1 MERLTRR
8 DWALVAICI
17 VVFAVSLFIVLKYFS
32 RAFPEASIEFRYD
45 RKSSTAIAERLLA
58 AQQVDT
64 RAMKHTAVFDSDDGA
79 KIFLERTLGLE
90 KANEVYRRDVHV
102 WYWHHRWFRPLQEEE
117 YGADIAPT
125 GEILSYTRRIPED
138 RALPSPDAAT
148 SRAIA
153 EAFLVRAGAN
163 AKDLQLVSQ
172 SERRLPHR
180 LQRIFTWE
188 SKSVHPAGAQYR
200 YTVTVDGDAV
210 GAYAQRLKVPE
221 QWQRSY
227 EELRSKNN
235 LAGNIDLV
243 FLAATLAAALA
254 VFVIR
259 MRRGDIAV
267 RFLLTIGAVAV
278 VLVTLVSL
286 NSFPQAL
293 AGYSTTTSYPAF
305 IAQMIAGSLLQGVG
319 VGMLLIVICGA
330 GEVLY
335 RERQPRE
342 LAIPK
347 LWTPRAL
354 ASKRVFRSFIL
365 GYTLVAFFLAYQVV
379 FYMVA
384 ARFGAWSPADV
395 PYDDMLNTALPW
407 VAVLF
412 AGFFPALSEE
422 FLSRAFSI
430 PFLDRLLRNRI
441 AAIVIAGFIWG
452 FGHATYPNQPF
463 YIRGVEV
470 GLAGVVIGFLF
481 DKFGLLPLLIW
492 HYTVDAVYTA
502 LLLFR
507 SHNLYY
513 IVSAG
518 VASLIFAVPMLV
530 SIALYLRNRGFVP
543 DDELTNATLPVL
555 PAPEVV
561 EHEPEPVLPPAI
573 PVTRKYVLLAA
584 VAAGVLLIIAG
595 IRPDSPDDAIDYRI
609 DRDQAKSIATK
620 TVAATMHQRTPQR
633 TIASEAEGF
642 RSWDRGS
649 RREDG
654 GGPDGFDA
662 VAATYLLRNG
672 ISMRGLVDVFAKRVE
687 AATWTVRFFT
697 PMQREEMFVEVDPR
711 TSRAIGYH
719 KYQSEQNPGPR
730 LEQPAA
736 LPIARGAFATFG
748 EDANAFDLKEALS
761 FQQPNRR
768 DWLFHFEERRPMA
781 AQAFRRTTVRV
792 AGSEVTQFAT
802 TVKIPDS
809 VYRAE
814 GEETI
819 LNVLFTILRIA
830 GTLAA
835 LALVV
840 TGFILATRK
849 GSFHWRRPLR
859 WTVILAIIPIITSIA
874 GLESAQ
880 FGYATSIAWS
890 TFKADLAVSLVRSIA
905 VKLVGIFLALAAI
918 ETAVP
923 FARRLFSSEARARF
937 GRSAIV
943 AAVAAIAIIGV
954 VRTTFEQIAAAA
966 PRFAT
971 VRGFHV
977 PETVSMT
984 LPSIIDVAQAIY
996 LTLIASGALAMAA
1009 VAIRSFPKKRGFAAA
1024 IVIAVIFCAS
1034 IDPGVTM
1041 IETPLMLLRAAALA
1055 ATLWLVGRYVLNGNI
1070 LAWPVALFLAE
1081 LVPNALFLLQNHRLD
1096 LRVNA
1101 IAELIVVT
1109 LAVIALAAPSPR
1121 MRGEGGQRPD
1131 EGLPQEPSPG
1141 LRPPSPAE
1149 RERALTSAG

>member
-8 DWALVAICI
+8 DWTLVAICI
-17 VVFAVSLFIVLKYFS
+17 VVFALSLFIVLNYFS
-32 RAFPEASIEFRYD
+32 RACPEASIEFRYD
-45 RKSSTAIAERLLA
+45 RKSSGVIAQRLLD
-58 AQQVDT
+58 AQQIDT

-90 KANEVYRRDVHV
+90 KANEVYKRDVHV

-117 YGADIAPT
+117 YASDIAPT
-125 GEILSYTRRIPED
+125 GEILSYSRRIPED

-153 EAFLVRAGAN
+153 ESFLARAGART
-163 AKDLQLVSQ
+163 ADLQLVAQ
-172 SERRLPHR
+172 SERRLPRR

-188 SKSVHPAGAQYR
+188 SKSVHPAGAPYR
-200 YTVTVDGDAV
+200 YTVTVDGNAV

-243 FLAATLAAALA
+243 FLAATLAAALV
-254 VFVIR
+254 VFIVR

-293 AGYSTTTSYPAF
+293 AGYSTTSSYPAF
-305 IAQMIAGSLLQGVG
+305 IAQMIAGSLLQGIG

-335 RERQPRE
+335 REQQPRE

-347 LWTPRAL
+347 LWNPRAL
-354 ASKRVFRSFIL
+354 ASRRVFRSFIL

-379 FYMVA
+379 FYIVA
-384 ARFGAWSPADV
+384 GRFGAWSPADV

-430 PFLDRLLRNRI
+430 PFLDRVLRNRF
-441 AAIVIAGFIWG
+441 AAIVVAGFIWG

-470 GLAGVVIGFLF
+470 GLAGVLIGFLYT
-481 DKFGLLPLLIW
+481 KFGLLPLLIW

-507 SHNLYY
+507 SHNAYY

-518 VASLIFAVPMLV
+518 VASLIFAIPMLI
-530 SIALYLRNRGFVP
+530 SIALYIRNRGFLP
-543 DDELTNATLPVL
+543 DDELTNATMPVTA
-555 PAPEVV
+555 PPEVAA
-561 EHEPEPVLPPAI
+561 HEPEAVLPPAM
-573 PVTRKYVLLAA
+573 PVTRGRVMAAGIA
-584 VAAGVLLIIAG
+584 VAVLVALIA
-595 IRPDSPDDAIDYRI
+595 IRTSWPDDAIDYRI
-609 DRDQAKSIATK
+609 DRDEAKAIATRVI
-620 TVAATMHQRTPQR
+620 TTTMHQPMPQH
-633 TIASEAEGF
+633 TIAAEAEGF

-654 GGPDGFDA
+654 GGPDGFDS
-662 VAATYLLRNG
+662 VAATYLLRHG
-672 ISMRGLVDVFAKRVE
+672 ISMRRLVDVFEKRVE

-697 PMQREEMFVEVDPR
+697 PMQREEYFVEVDPR
-711 TSRAIGYH
+711 TARPIGYH
-719 KYQSEQNPGPR
+719 KYQSEKNPGPR
-730 LEQPAA
+730 LEQAQA
-736 LPIARGAFATFG
+736 LAIARTAFATFG
-748 EDANAFDLKEALS
+748 EDVSAFDVREALS

-768 DWLFHFEERRPMA
+768 DWLFHFEEKVPVA
-781 AQAFRRTTVRV
+781 AEAFQRTTVRV

-802 TVKIPDS
+802 TIKIPEA
-809 VYRAE
+809 VYREE
-814 GEETI
+814 GEETV

-840 TGFILATRK
+840 SGFVLATRK
-849 GSFHWRRPLR
+849 GSLRWRWALR
-859 WTVILAIIPIITSIA
+859 WTAVLAIIPIVTSFA

-890 TFKADLAVSLVRSIA
+890 TFQADLAVSLVRSIA
-905 VKLVGIFLALAAI
+905 VKIVGIFLALAAI
-918 ETAVP
+918 DTVVP
-923 FARRLFSSEARARF
+923 FARRAFSAEARARF

-943 AAVAAIAIIGV
+943 SAVAAIAIIGTARAIV
-954 VRTTFEQIAAAA
+954 AQISAAA

-971 VRGFHV
+971 LRGFQV
-977 PETVSMT
+977 PQTVA
-984 LPSIIDVAQAIY
+984 LAFPAVIDIAQALYI
-996 LTLIASGALAMAA
+996 TLIASGALAMAA
-1009 VAIRSFPKKRGFAAA
+1009 VAIGSFPKKRGFATA
-1024 IVIAVIFCAS
+1024 IVIAILFCAS
-1034 IDPGVTM
+1034 LEPSVTLP
-1041 IETPLMLLRAAALA
+1041 ETPLMLFRAILLAAALWVA
-1055 ATLWLVGRYVLNGNI
+1055 GRYVLNGNA
-1070 LAWPVALFLAE
+1070 LAWPLAIFLGE
-1081 LVPNALFLLQNHRLD
+1081 LVPSALFLLQNHRLD
-1096 LRVNA
+1096 LRANG

-1109 LAVIALAAPSPR
+1109 LVITALAAPSPR
-1121 MRGEGGQRPD
+1121 VRGEGGQRPD

-1141 LRPPSPAE
+1141 LRPPSPAA